1 MTKNV
6 IAGLGVVLFS
16 LGTAIPIHAQEPVTL
31 VLRNGE
37 RPSGELIDLGAG
49 GFALR
54 VGGQDRQFSAND
66 VAAVEFVGGALP
78 AAAQA
83 RVNAGQPLVLLRN
96 GQVIEGRLSDVG
108 GTRPL
113 RLTVDTPS
121 GQRNFSSGDV
131 AQVHLHPGN
140 ASAGL
145 APSGQEPIIPAGAI
159 TVAANQP
166 WTDTGVTV
174 RRGDQL
180 IFNASGNINFATGPG
195 ASSGVGGSPA
205 ATNPSMNYPLKGA
218 YVGALIGR
226 VGSGAP
232 FLIGPN
238 TSPIAMPA
246 SGRLMLAVNDDHHAD
261 NSGSYSVA
269 IQLTGT
275 GTGTTTTPGRA
286 IRRR

>member
-1 MTKNV
+1 MTKKV
-6 IAGLGVVLFS
+6 LTGLGVVLFS
-16 LGTAIPIHAQEPVTL
+16 LLTALPIRAQEQATL

-49 GFALR
+49 GFAMR

-66 VAAVEFVGGALP
+66 VASVEFVGGELP

-96 GQVIEGRLSDVG
+96 GQVIEGRLSDIG
-108 GTRPL
+108 GRRPL

-121 GQRNFSSGDV
+121 GQRDFTSGDV
-131 AQVHLHPGN
+131 AQVHLHPRSG
-140 ASAGL
+140 SAGL
-145 APSGQEPIIPAGAI
+145 AAATQEPVIPAGAI

-166 WTDTGVTV
+166 WTDTGVSV
-174 RRGDQL
+174 RRGDLL
-180 IFNASGNINFATGPG
+180 IFTATGNVNFATGAG

-205 ATNPSMNYPLKGA
+205 ATNPSMNYPLKSA

-232 FLIGPN
+232 FLIGAN
-238 TSPIAMPA
+238 TSAIAMPA

-261 NSGSYSVA
+261 NSGAYSVA
-269 IQLTGT
+269 IQVAGSSGSSGGL
-275 GTGTTTTPGRA
+275 
-286 IRRR
+286 IRRRR

>member
-6 IAGLGVVLFS
+6 IAALGVVLFS
-16 LGTAIPIHAQEPVTL
+16 LGTAMPIHAQEPATL

-96 GQVIEGRLSDVG
+96 GQVIEGRLSDIG

-113 RLTVDTPS
+113 RLTIDTPS
-121 GQRNFSSGDV
+121 GQRDLSSGDV
-131 AQVHLHPGN
+131 AQVHLHPRNG
-140 ASAGL
+140 SAGL
-145 APSGQEPIIPAGAI
+145 AQSAPEPVVPAGAI
-159 TVAANQP
+159 TVAANRA

-180 IFNASGNINFATGPG
+180 IFNATGDINLAAGL
-195 ASSGVGGSPA
+195 SSGVGGSPA
-205 ATNPSMNYPLKGA
+205 ATNPSMNYPLKSG

-226 VGSGAP
+226 IGNGAP
-232 FLIGPN
+232 FLIGAN
-238 TSPIAMPA
+238 TSAIAMPA
-246 SGRLMLAVNDDHHAD
+246 SGRLMLGVNDDHHAD

-269 IQLTGT
+269 IQTT
-275 GTGTTTTPGRA
+275 GTGTTTIPGRA